1 MFILPMNDTDSAHS
15 LVNEISEVLEL
26 LEEFNDVEDFLELE
40 EDD

>member
-1 MFILPMNDTDSAHS
+1 MNDTDSAHS